1 MDNSTSPPAPLL
13 PTPDVTSVKRA
24 NIVPLVG
31 VGAVAVVGL
40 VVLFCLSGISI
51 ASQQRSP
58 FSSKNK
64 PALGS
69 ARNIIDRAPSG
80 VIEPPA
86 TPTPI
91 QQPQIR
97 KIEEL
102 VKKNSTRSLELR
114 QKALESTGVVPVVS
128 REAKHLRETSLP
140 LGSFSAND
148 PMLHTD
154 VDSRIQAL
162 LSAHAT
168 ANDGDDNNH
177 QNEKQNFVAS
187 TKDDFFLDAQMV
199 EPKGFREIKTGSVIP
214 AVLITGVNSDLPG
227 ELIAQVSQDVFDS
240 RSGDYLLVPAG
251 AKLFGRYDSQVVYGQ
266 SRVLVAWDRLIHPDG
281 RAIALKSMLG
291 ADTTG
296 AAGFADDVHNHYGRI
311 FGSALLMSIISAGV
325 QLSQPSARTFG
336 GYDAQQQ
343 IAASLG
349 QQLGQVGMEVTR
361 KNLRVQPTIVI
372 RPGFR
377 FNVIVNKD
385 IVIPEHKESSE

>member
-1 MDNSTSPPAPLL
+1 MDNTTSPPAPLL
-13 PTPDVTSVKRA
+13 PTADVTHVKRA
-24 NIVPLVG
+24 NRRPLVAF
-31 VGAVAVVGL
+31 GALAVVII
-40 VVLFCLSGISI
+40 VVICWASGMGMAKQQVSAIS
-51 ASQQRSP
+51 A
-58 FSSKNK
+58 KNK

-69 ARNIIDRAPSG
+69 ARNIINRAPSG
-80 VIEPPA
+80 VIDPPA
-86 TPTPI
+86 TPTPKLEPEVHKVQEI
-91 QQPQIR
+91 I
-97 KIEEL
+97 KS
-102 VKKNSTRSLELR
+102 NSSRSIELR

-128 REAKHLRETSLP
+128 REARTMREASLP
-140 LGSFSAND
+140 LGRLLPNE
-148 PMLHTD
+148 PMHHSD
-154 VDSRIQAL
+154 VDNRIQDL
-162 LSAHAT
+162 LSAHAAT
-168 ANDGDDNNH
+168 NNGEDNH
-177 QNEKQNFVAS
+177 QDEKQNFATS
-187 TKDDFFLDAQMV
+187 TKDDFLLDAQIV

-214 AVLITGVNSDLPG
+214 AVLMTGVNSDLPG

-240 RSGDYLLVPAG
+240 RSGDFLLVPAG

-266 SRVLVAWDRLIHPDG
+266 SRVLVVWDRLIHPDG

-325 QLSQPSARTFG
+325 QLSQPTGRTFG

-361 KNLRVQPTIVI
+361 KNLQVQPTIVI